1 MNGSN
6 KEISQASR
14 QKTQTDHK
22 SGKSPN
28 PQPFTIPIRITRRT
42 LSSMIAKNPSDWL
55 NLFRRV
61 RFGET
66 DSAGVVHFQH
76 VLRWCHESY
85 EESLEIYGA
94 STNEIFPT
102 PNSQPKIA
110 LPIIHCSADF
120 WKPATCGIT
129 LDIELQPFRIDPTSF
144 EVSYEFRSEEA
155 VIAKGITRHAA
166 IEANKRKRCNLPK
179 AINRW
184 LEASSIQ
191 RGVSP
196 L

>member
-6 KEISQASR
+6 KEITQGRRQENTNGSQIE
-14 QKTQTDHK
+14 QDTY
-22 SGKSPN
+22 
-28 PQPFTIPIRITRRT
+28 PQPFTIPIKITRRT
-42 LSSMIAKNPSDWL
+42 LSSMIAKNPSNWL

-66 DSAGVVHFQH
+66 DSAGVMHFQH

-120 WKPATCGIT
+120 WKPATCGMG
-129 LDIELQPFRIDPTSF
+129 LDIELQPCRIDPTSF

-155 VIAKGITRHAA
+155 VIAKGLTRHVA
-166 IEANKRKRCNLPK
+166 IEAGKRKRCDLPK
-179 AINRW
+179 TVNRW